1 MTIAAHTSSLLT
13 IHKASDW
20 LRAARDK
27 AVPGMLFGEFW
38 LEGELSIMFGD
49 AGAGK
54 SVLAVQ
60 IAQAIASGRGIKPI
74 QGDLKPR
81 RVLYFDLELTAKQFE
96 MRYARENE
104 AGERMGQHF
113 EFSGRFSR
121 VEVDLTADVPEEY
134 GSLAAYLGDAIEQ
147 TVQDTGAKVLIVDNI
162 SCLKRKYGS
171 LREALP
177 LMDALNRMK
186 RRYGMSILVLAH
198 TARRSTNRPIDIADM
213 PGANVLSNYADN
225 VFAVGT
231 SRMYSRAR
239 YIKQINP
246 RSTERIFSDA
256 AVPTFFL
263 ENVSRDFLGFRFLWF
278 AAEREQMA
286 ACRDRNDWE
295 TIYRVRRLS
304 DNGMSVRDIASTL
317 NRSKSAI
324 HRLLGMLPSRK
335 PTAREAADGAETEV
349 GADTAMKQPDQG
361 KIESA
366 DQTAERSAVAI
377 RDLELD
383 EETDKAWEAAE
394 DERTGKTD
402 DQPNGPPDKPV
413 PKGITGQ
420 ILERDHN
427 MHGEEIW
434 VESRDEHGKPMIWY
448 HRNRRG
454 TRFRKVR
461 KGVTVLTSTLNGDV
475 DEYGW

>member
-1 MTIAAHTSSLLT
+1 
-13 IHKASDW
+13 
-20 LRAARDK
+20 
-27 AVPGMLFGEFW
+27 
-38 LEGELSIMFGD
+38 
-49 AGAGK
+49 
-54 SVLAVQ
+54 VQ
-60 IAQAIASGRGIKPI
+60 IAQAIAAAAGIKPI

-121 VEVDLTADVPEEY
+121 VEVDLTAEVPEEY

-198 TARRSTNRPIDIADM
+198 TARRSTKPPDRYRRHARCECVIE
-213 PGANVLSNYADN
+213 LRRQRLCR
-225 VFAVGT
+225 GT

-324 HRLLGMLPSRK
+324 TPPFGNAAEPK
-335 PTAREAADGAETEV
+335 ARGARGRRRSGDGGGCGHGDDAV
-349 GADTAMKQPDQG
+349 GQGQDRVGRSHGG
-361 KIESA
+361 KIGRCNA
-366 DQTAERSAVAI
+366 R
-377 RDLELD
+377 
-383 EETDKAWEAAE
+383 
-394 DERTGKTD
+394 
-402 DQPNGPPDKPV
+402 P
-413 PKGITGQ
+413 
-420 ILERDHN
+420 
-427 MHGEEIW
+427 
-434 VESRDEHGKPMIWY
+434 
-448 HRNRRG
+448 
-454 TRFRKVR
+454 
-461 KGVTVLTSTLNGDV
+461 
-475 DEYGW
+475 